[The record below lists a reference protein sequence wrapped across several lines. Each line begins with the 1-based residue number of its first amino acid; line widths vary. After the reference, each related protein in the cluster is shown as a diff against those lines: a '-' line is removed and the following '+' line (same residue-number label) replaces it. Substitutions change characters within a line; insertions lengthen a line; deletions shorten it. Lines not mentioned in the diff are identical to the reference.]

1 MCYTVCINKKEVNM
15 ERLKQTKDTV
25 VRNIPIELID
35 KLKKQAKDNYR
46 SMNNEIIAVLEKGV
60 K

>member
-1 MCYTVCINKKEVNM
+1 M

>member
-1 MCYTVCINKKEVNM
+1 M
-15 ERLKQTKDTV
+15 KDTKNWT
-25 VRNIPIELID
+25 VRNIPTEIID
-35 KLKKQAKDNYR
+35 KIRVQAEKNHR